1 QPGGSGTGTITAV
14 ELEVSYDDGT
24 TWQPVTLTPG
34 DNDRHTGTLTLP
46 KNRDGF
52 IALRAAAQT
61 DTGFAIRQEI
71 IRAYG
76 LR

>member
-1 QPGGSGTGTITAV
+1 M